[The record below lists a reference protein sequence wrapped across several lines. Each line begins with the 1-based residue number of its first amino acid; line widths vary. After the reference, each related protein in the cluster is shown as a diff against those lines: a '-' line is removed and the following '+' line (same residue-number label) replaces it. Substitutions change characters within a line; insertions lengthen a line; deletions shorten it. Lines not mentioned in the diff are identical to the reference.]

1 MNSYAVASGSLA
13 AQPAPRET
21 FFRADMILATIA
33 VFLSP
38 INFLRADF
46 AYVTLGDL
54 FALATISVMFA
65 QGRLPLYPFG
75 KATAGWL
82 ISVLMLAFGL
92 IIGSAMNGDLLNG
105 LVVVGQYCFSLILLP
120 LLFMQRD
127 RRELVFLVK
136 VFVASMVMVLIHGA
150 WAVVYTPE
158 DLRFVSRNGRLA
170 GLVERENAT
179 AALAAIA
186 ITFTLWLFFIKELKP
201 WLLPVVLAPLIWGL
215 LLTGSNSGF
224 LLTAIGASCLALFSG
239 ALRVLIG
246 MALGAG
252 AFIYV
257 LLTWGD
263 LFLPEVFMERVFG
276 ALESGDV
283 SEAGTFEDRL
293 ALMREAFAISRDTIF
308 LGLGADQYRVV
319 STYQAPVHNVYL
331 LLLAEG
337 GLISLMGHFGLQVTG
352 LYIAWPVWASKATRW
367 FGALTIVT
375 VFLLAFAQM
384 GITHYYAR
392 FWVVPWLLAIA
403 VSVAARRTDDA
414 QL

>member
-1 MNSYAVASGSLA
+1 MSDLA
-13 AQPAPRET
+13 AAPRPIEAGAARGET
-21 FFRADMILATIA
+21 FFRADMMLATIA

-54 FALATISVMFA
+54 FALATISVMFV

-75 KATAGWL
+75 QATAGWL
-82 ISVLMLAFGL
+82 ISVLMLTFGL

-127 RRELVFLVK
+127 RQELVFLIK
-136 VFVASMVMVLIHGA
+136 VFVAAMVMVLIHGA

-186 ITFTLWLFFIKELKP
+186 ITFTLWLFFIKELRP
-201 WLLPVVLAPLIWGL
+201 WLLPVVLAPLVWGL

-319 STYQAPVHNVYL
+319 SSYQAPVHNVYL

-337 GLISLMGHFGLQVTG
+337 GLISLLGHFGLQVTG
-352 LYIAWPVWASKATRW
+352 LYIAWPVWARRATRW
-367 FGALTIVT
+367 FGALTIVMT
-375 VFLLAFAQM
+375 LMLAFAQM

-403 VSVAARRTDDA
+403 VSVAARAEEETGY
-414 QL
+414 